1 LPKRNLTQNPIKK
14 IPRAT
19 VNLASIAY
27 DRFQSLPDFHT
38 PFIVDDA
45 LDSSVIIGEQF
56 ASQFQEGLEAKPGQ
70 LFSMSGYE
78 RVGPTGLMDLPAQ
91 SAVHNPMIYDAFP
104 QGNYD
109 HHPLLHPNGARLV
122 QDADLQFATGNEGYE
137 NAKSML
143 MNIQEDGVSQLRNY
157 SPPHSRVPSAS
168 SVLSNPRKRKASS
181 VDSFDNMPAQPKRKA
196 SSVEEFDML
205 PIHKRPMVAQVH
217 VQDPNGDYYDL
228 SGQTSPYSQFVP
240 TPTGSTGIPAY
251 TTHGSSPRSGHH
263 YSTSNTSQV
272 SLAAPSPHTP
282 AFSPS
287 FTTVKSEQSPGAP
300 MTPLARPGSTNSPMK
315 SSLPQLVR
323 TSTMQQSPP
332 TVMSSIVAGQ
342 TQTFNPYAMYPLKA
356 SLKLKGDL
364 ETMKQNW
371 TADERESRRRLVEF
385 KRNQSNCTIN
395 AEFAPVTPQDRV
407 SGSICISCIWWKEKN
422 EFFVTSVDT
431 IYLLEALV
439 GVRFTVEEKNR
450 IRRNLEGFRPM
461 TVSKAKTDSE
471 EFFKVIMGFP
481 HPKPRNI
488 EKDVKVFPWK
498 ILSTALK
505 KIISKYSA
513 SYSSTAAAILTPPSG
528 NYVHPEGT
536 IDYYDI
542 SPRTDYV
549 PSGGPQYALP
559 HDMRYVSGPAPLRM
573 PQMAPAPGPHE
584 LQLQMPEYAPAYTVN
599 GQYPYQTLNQ
609 IPQSSMAMTP
619 HPMTAPVTRMPSWG
633 EFANFADDSPVTMA
647 PQSAPPT
654 AYPRGPM
661 EMGGYVPPMHY
672 QYN

>member
-1 LPKRNLTQNPIKK
+1 
-14 IPRAT
+14 
-19 VNLASIAY
+19 
-27 DRFQSLPDFHT
+27 
-38 PFIVDDA
+38 
-45 LDSSVIIGEQF
+45 
-56 ASQFQEGLEAKPGQ
+56 
-70 LFSMSGYE
+70 MSGYE
-78 RVGPTGLMDLPAQ
+78 RMGQPGLIDISAPPAI
-91 SAVHNPMIYDAFP
+91 HNPMIFDAFP
-104 QGNYD
+104 QGNFD
-109 HHPLLHPNGARLV
+109 HHPLLQPNGARLI
-122 QDADLQFATGNEGYE
+122 QDSDFQYRTAGDEYVDV
-137 NAKSML
+137 KPML
-143 MNIQEDGVSQLRNY
+143 MNIQEDAVAQMHPYS

-181 VDSFDNMPAQPKRKA
+181 VDGFDTVAAEPKRKA
-196 SSVEEFDML
+196 SSVEEFDLL

-240 TPTGSTGIPAY
+240 TPTGSTGLPAY
-251 TTHGSSPRSGHH
+251 ATHGSSPRSGHH

-287 FTTVKSEQSPGAP
+287 FATVKSEQSPGVP
-300 MTPLARPGSTNSPMK
+300 MTPLARPGTTASPMK

-323 TSTMQQSPP
+323 TSTIQQSPP
-332 TVMSSIVAGQ
+332 TVMSSMVAGQ

-356 SLKLKGDL
+356 NLKLKGDL

-371 TADERESRRRLVEF
+371 TEDERECRRRLVEF
-385 KRNQSNCTIN
+385 KRNQVNCTIN
-395 AEFAPVTPQDRV
+395 AEFAPVAPQDRV

-461 TVSKAKTDSE
+461 TVSKAKADSE

-528 NYVHPEGT
+528 NYMHPEGA
-536 IDYYDI
+536 IEYYDV
-542 SPRTDYV
+542 SPRTEYI
-549 PSGGPQYALP
+549 PSSGPQYGLP
-559 HDMRYVSGPAPLRM
+559 QDVRYVSGPAPLRM
-573 PQMAPAPGPHE
+573 PGQMPPAPGPHE
-584 LQLQMPEYAPAYTVN
+584 LQLQMPEYIPTYTVN
-599 GQYPYQTLNQ
+599 GQYPHQTLNQ

-633 EFANFADDSPVTMA
+633 EFANFNDEGPVAM
-647 PQSAPPT
+647 PLSAPPT

>member
-1 LPKRNLTQNPIKK
+1 
-14 IPRAT
+14 
-19 VNLASIAY
+19 
-27 DRFQSLPDFHT
+27 
-38 PFIVDDA
+38 
-45 LDSSVIIGEQF
+45 
-56 ASQFQEGLEAKPGQ
+56 
-70 LFSMSGYE
+70 MC
-78 RVGPTGLMDLPAQ
+78 TGLRKYRLGVLTKHLDMSAQ
-91 SAVHNPMIYDAFP
+91 SAIHNPMLFDAYQ
-104 QGNYD
+104 QGSYD
-109 HHPLLHPNGARLV
+109 HHPLLNPNGPRMV
-122 QDADLQFATGNEGYE
+122 QDSDLQFAMGNEEYQDVKPMLV
-137 NAKSML
+137 NAH
-143 MNIQEDGVSQLRNY
+143 EAAGVPQLSHY
-157 SPPHSRVPSAS
+157 SPPHSRVPSSS

-181 VDSFDNMPAQPKRKA
+181 ADAFDMVQSKRKA
-196 SSVEEFDML
+196 SCVEEFDML
-205 PIHKRPMVAQVH
+205 PIHRRPMVAQVH
-217 VQDPNGDYYDL
+217 VQDPNGDYYDI

-240 TPTGSTGIPAY
+240 TPTSTGIPAY
-251 TTHGSSPRSGHH
+251 TTQGSSPRPSHH
-263 YSTSNTSQV
+263 YSTSNASQV
-272 SLAAPSPHTP
+272 SLAAPHTP

-287 FTTVKSEQSPGAP
+287 YATVKSEQSPGAP
-300 MTPLARPGSTNSPMK
+300 MTPLARPGSTNSVK

-332 TVMSSIVAGQ
+332 SVMSSMVPGQ

-371 TADERESRRRLVEF
+371 TAEERDCRRRLVEF

-471 EFFKVIMGFP
+471 DFFKVIMGFP

-513 SYSSTAAAILTPPSG
+513 SYSSTAAAILTPSG
-528 NYVHPEGT
+528 NCIHPEGN
-536 IDYYDI
+536 IEYYDV
-542 SPRTDYV
+542 SP
-549 PSGGPQYALP
+549 PNGPHYGLP
-559 HDMRYVSGPAPLRM
+559 HEMRYVSGPGPAPLRM
-573 PQMAPAPGPHE
+573 PSQMAHAPGPHE
-584 LQLQMPEYAPAYTVN
+584 LQLQMPEYTPAYTVH
-599 GQYPYQTLNQ
+599 GQYPFQTLNQ
-609 IPQSSMAMTP
+609 IPQASMAMTP

-633 EFANFADDSPVTMA
+633 EFAHFVDDNPVTMA

-661 EMGGYVPPMHY
+661 DMGGFMPPLQYHY
-672 QYN
+672 N